1 MTRRS
6 GELVLEAEN
15 LQKSYF
21 SGTREIEVLRS
32 VDLRLETGRSL
43 SIRGESGCGK
53 STLLNL
59 IAGIEKPDAGRVVW
73 NGLPLDE
80 IRAHHLN
87 ARRATYLGFVF
98 QAYYLIPELNALE
111 NVLLAGRIA
120 GSSARASRQR
130 ALALLDKLGLS
141 ERLQSQPHQL
151 SGGERQRVA
160 IARALLNKPLVV
172 LADEPTGNL
181 DEQTAMN
188 VMQELFSAVTDCG
201 ASLVLVT
208 HNPSFAAMTEAS
220 LLLHS
225 GTLVPD
231 TKAPLT

>member
-1 MTRRS
+1 MTQPSR
-6 GELVLEAEN
+6 ELVLEADN
-15 LQKSYF
+15 LQKSYR
-21 SGTREIEVLRS
+21 SGSRAIEVLRS
-32 VDLRLETGRSL
+32 VGLRLESGRSL

-59 IAGIEKPDAGRVVW
+59 IAGIETPDAGRVIW

-80 IRAHHLN
+80 MGAHTLN

-120 GSSARASRQR
+120 GKPARESRQR

-141 ERLQSQPHQL
+141 ERLQSHPHQL

-181 DEQTAMN
+181 DEQTAFK
-188 VMQELFSAVTDCG
+188 VMHELFSAVTDCG

-220 LLLHS
+220 FLLHS

-231 TKAPLT
+231 QIAP